1 MPESQA
7 AITIQPVTAAD
18 AAGLAS
24 MRILLQEYMEYLIP
38 TLGPEHV
45 CVEGFEHDLACLPAE
60 YAPPAGTLLMAVC
73 DGQPAGCVG
82 VRSIQLADG
91 QTVGEV
97 RRMWVRPAF
106 RSRAIGAALVCA
118 AMDAAKRMGHAS
130 LYLDTIPEK
139 MPHAYRLYRKLG
151 FQDHPRYN
159 NNPTPGVAFLRIDL
173 PGRP

>member
-1 MPESQA
+1 MPELK

-18 AAGLAS
+18 AAELAS
-24 MRILLQEYMEYLIP
+24 MRILLLEYMDYLVS
-38 TLGPEHV
+38 TLGAEHI
-45 CVEGFEHDLACLPAE
+45 CAEGFEQEMACLPAE
-60 YAPPAGTLLMAVC
+60 YAAPTGTLLMAVC

-82 VRSIQLADG
+82 VRSIRLADG
-91 QTVGEV
+91 ATVGEV
-97 RRMWVRPAF
+97 RRMWVRPEF
-106 RSRAIGAALVCA
+106 RSRAIGATLVSA

-159 NNPTPGVAFLRIDL
+159 SNPTPGVAFLRIDL
-173 PGRP
+173 HGRP